1 MALLVLQARMV
12 SKAMSVNLVKQDLLE
27 CLEEQDKREIKAI
40 LDVTDQKVFQADQ
53 EAQVKIDP

>member
-1 MALLVLQARMV
+1 MAPLVLQARMV